1 MVMVTKRDKL
11 ILWLLIGV
19 SAYLVIDD
27 IWRLAFAEGAI
38 LPKRI
43 EAHNDIIAGGL
54 APYRYRVL
62 VPHIVEAGIQSL
74 SNRLDYATAFLLV
87 YAVYFFAAIAALLI
101 SLYLYLKIWLTD
113 NVALVGCL
121 FAAIT
126 LTAGFRYFYPYSFLE
141 VALFTIGLNLIYHRK
156 DAWLIPLVIIASLT
170 RETSIFIVI
179 AYIVHNRKVSPVAI
193 VLSLIWLAVFFG
205 LRYWLGDTPRS
216 VTVAEIWAE
225 NSSPRGLYEG
235 AVNGLV
241 FFGVLWFAT
250 IAHVRQSPPY
260 LKSMV
265 LVGLLYL
272 ATVLIFGRW
281 EETRLLMLLYPIVL
295 PLALRHLNP
304 YN

>member
-19 SAYLVIDD
+19 AAYLVVDD

-43 EAHNDIIAGGL
+43 TAHNDIVSGGL

-62 VPHIVEAGIQSL
+62 VPYLVEAGIQSL
-74 SNRLDYATAFLLV
+74 TIRLDYATAFLLV

-101 SLYLYLKIWLTD
+101 SLYVYLKIWLGD

-121 FAAIT
+121 FAAAT

-141 VALFTIGLNLIYHRK
+141 AALFTIALNLIYHRK
-156 DAWLIPLVIIASLT
+156 DVWLIPLVIIASLT
-170 RETSIFIVI
+170 RETAIFIVI
-179 AYIVHNRKVSPVAI
+179 SCIAHNRKVSPVAMA
-193 VLSLIWLAVFFG
+193 LSAIWLAVFFG
-205 LRYWLGDTPRS
+205 LRCWLGDAPRS
-216 VTVAEIWAE
+216 VTVAEIWGE
-225 NSSPRGLYEG
+225 NSSPRGIYEG
-235 AVNGLV
+235 AINGLV

-260 LKSMV
+260 LKSMA

-272 ATVLIFGRW
+272 ATVLAFGRW

-295 PLALRHLNP
+295 PLSLRSLNP